1 MIGANS
7 TYLPRLNYL
16 VSRLSIEEIPF
27 DTWIRRH
34 TYRAAPWRGRNLGT
48 AMPAIPIDQQIVREI
63 LLRAA
68 RSCGSYSRSC
78 GSYRER
84 QQAEVHRNVT
94 GDRCGAVACVHLGI
108 TCPRLSRCQR
118 WFSTRGR

>member
-68 RSCGSYSRSC
+68 RSCGSYT
-78 GSYRER
+78 ER

-94 GDRCGAVACVHLGI
+94 SDRSSAVACVRLGI
-108 TCPRLSRCQR
+108 TCSRLSRSQR
-118 WFSTRGR
+118 WFSTSNAT